1 MVPVLTAAGQSSEV
15 QDALPIVIVAV
26 VVAAGLVGV
35 AAMLLSRG
43 PYDRIGRS
51 GLTFDSEPEGV
62 DADSSREAQEML
74 AASNARRAAKGLAP
88 RALADFGAP
97 DPALEAEVRA
107 FVLARNERLIARGK
121 PPLDVE
127 AEVERRLRSQDG

>member
-1 MVPVLTAAGQSSEV
+1 V

-35 AAMLLSRG
+35 AAVLLSRG

-51 GLTFDSEPEGV
+51 AMTFDREAERV
-62 DADSSREAQEML
+62 DADSTREAEEML
-74 AASNARRAAKGLAP
+74 AASNARRAAKGLPP
-88 RALADFGAP
+88 RALADFGGRDA
-97 DPALEAEVRA
+97 ALEAEVRA
-107 FVLARNERLIARGK
+107 FVIARNERLIARGK

-127 AEVERRLRSQDG
+127 AEVERRLWSQDG